1 MQLTQR
7 EAWLVIKAIDSYLS
21 TLENAIESLD
31 EPDER
36 YERYDLQ
43 QDEAFLQSAK
53 RKLKEAAK

>member
-7 EAWLVIKAIDSYLS
+7 EARLVIKAIDSYLS

-43 QDEAFLQSAK
+43 QDEAFLQSAR

>member
-7 EAWLVIKAIDSYLS
+7 EARLVIKAIDSYLS

>member
-7 EAWLVIKAIDSYLS
+7 EARLVIKAIDSYLS
-21 TLENAIESLD
+21 TLENAIELLD

-43 QDEAFLQSAK
+43 QDEAFLQSAR

>member
-7 EAWLVIKAIDSYLS
+7 EARLVIKAIDAYLS
-21 TLENAIESLD
+21 TLENAIELLD

-43 QDEAFLQSAK
+43 QDEAFLQNAK